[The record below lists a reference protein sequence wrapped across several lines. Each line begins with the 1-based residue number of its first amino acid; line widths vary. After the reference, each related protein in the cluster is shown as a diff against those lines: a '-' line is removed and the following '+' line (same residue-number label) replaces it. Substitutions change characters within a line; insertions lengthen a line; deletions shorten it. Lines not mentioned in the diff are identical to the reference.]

1 MTSDRRTLS
10 SAVIVDRAGTP
21 AQPGRRERTT
31 IACEDNDFD
40 PEAEFAWAFT
50 LRQHELL
57 SYVGRGTVLP
67 GPLILFTMVSLCEND
82 VRII

>member
-57 SYVGRGTVLP
+57 SYDRYCLQH
-67 GPLILFTMVSLCEND
+67 SSA
-82 VRII
+82 